1 MLENLLN
8 LIYPPVCG
16 ICGKINENFLCMN
29 CLIRLNEI
37 RCDSI
42 DTHLNST
49 YFDKHFYLFKYEGI
63 VRKKIIDYKFNDCAY
78 LYKTFEKIL
87 LNDKNVCEFIKSYDI
102 ILPVPIHKA
111 RKKERG
117 YNQSALIVAKLI
129 RDINFAYKTNVE
141 FNDKILLKIKNT
153 DKQSSLN
160 KKEKIIYIKYF
171 YCLKEKTLWTITNK
185 KVLLFDDIYTTGST
199 VNECAKTLKQAKLK
213 KVDVFTFAKD

>member
-1 MLENLLN
+1 M
-8 LIYPPVCG
+8 
-16 ICGKINENFLCMN
+16 
-29 CLIRLNEI
+29 
-37 RCDSI
+37 
-42 DTHLNST
+42 HLNST

-129 RDINFAYKTNVE
+129 RDINFTYKTNVE

-160 KKEKIIYIKYF
+160 KKERIINIKDS